1 MNPYFVRVV
10 SDLKEQMVS
19 IISDEIEIRADFDFY
34 ERPYLFKFK
43 DPLSAAPK
51 TVLKFFL
58 KLPLM
63 QKLVLEAGKTDVVVE
78 KYAEE
83 KRKIWHGQVYEGVL
97 CSFMEP
103 RILLKP
109 EKGDFAN
116 MPVRF
121 LNKHIEPRE
130 IKKFLVNPEYLT
142 LYEGENGLFTNKV
155 YIDILEKD
163 EFNINYGRETTKQ
176 AGKAKVLIQA
186 KGAAKG
192 ILQRFDPIR
201 TAREFGL

>member
-1 MNPYFVRVV
+1 MYRLKNGQSFEFEFVGRKFLFERVNPYFVKVV

-63 QKLVLEAGKTDVVVE
+63 KKLVLEAGKTDVVVE

-83 KRKIWHGQVYEGVL
+83 KRKI
-97 CSFMEP
+97 
-103 RILLKP
+103 
-109 EKGDFAN
+109 
-116 MPVRF
+116 
-121 LNKHIEPRE
+121 
-130 IKKFLVNPEYLT
+130 
-142 LYEGENGLFTNKV
+142 
-155 YIDILEKD
+155 
-163 EFNINYGRETTKQ
+163 
-176 AGKAKVLIQA
+176 
-186 KGAAKG
+186 
-192 ILQRFDPIR
+192 
-201 TAREFGL
+201 